1 MDAAAEKL
9 LDRLVSRRVD
19 PRRGVGRWLGTTR
32 LYVIPV
38 YVASLSVVMLI
49 EKLTGSPGAG
59 VVKSVIVYS
68 AVGALFVC
76 WLIPRGVERRTRR
89 ISRTNGGFLCPWCR
103 YVLTGLAD
111 AGRCPECGDRYERE
125 VCERLYRNAYGPDA
139 PSGDRLASADRQ
151 AWTAAIRVRRGEES

>member
-1 MDAAAEKL
+1 VDAAAEKL

-49 EKLTGSPGAG
+49 EKLTGSTGAG

-125 VCERLYRNAYGPDA
+125 VCERLYRHAYGPDA
-139 PSGDRLASADRQ
+139 PTGNQLEREDRR
-151 AWTAAIRVRRGEES
+151 AWSAAIRVRRNQD